1 MTDIVLRD
9 IDSALADRIRRL
21 ADAQGW
27 ETGETL
33 RRALDLGLQACEN
46 IAAIRLAEHESALL
60 QSAIA
65 ALEQTPD
72 DLGFAMIGRAKPK
85 PNADE
90 GPDQSIAASLSLE
103 ERQAE

>member
-9 IDSALADRIRRL
+9 IDSALADRIRLL

-46 IAAIRLAEHESALL
+46 SAAIRLAEHESAVL
-60 QSAIA
+60 QSAIV
-65 ALEQTPD
+65 ALEQAPND
-72 DLGFAMIGRAKPK
+72 PGFAMIGRAEPT
-85 PNADE
+85 PSAAE
-90 GPDQSIAASLSLE
+90 GPDQSVAASFSLE
-103 ERQAE
+103 